1 MQINIH
7 EVFLAEASF
16 HMPVTAIYAFM
27 DYTPKHKNT
36 QTITYLNTILIC
48 CITTMQHI
56 DINDSKVINE
66 LYSFCFRHTIMNDDC
81 FYLQDIYRSLIGNA
95 AWMSA

>member
-7 EVFLAEASF
+7 EVFPAEASF
-16 HMPVTAIYAFM
+16 HMPVTAVSAFM

-56 DINDSKVINE
+56 DINDSKVIKE
-66 LYSFCFRHTIMNDDC
+66 L
-81 FYLQDIYRSLIGNA
+81 
-95 AWMSA
+95 